1 MSPTLAWEV
10 DFGVFKGFGVKMWWG
25 KQPISHVGMLIM
37 KTPIFKPCEF
47 QSNFFLMN
55 IECVLPFKPILLKCK
70 GEQEATLC
78 TTLANLSKF
87 VE

>member
-1 MSPTLAWEV
+1 
-10 DFGVFKGFGVKMWWG
+10 MWWG
-25 KQPISHVGMLIM
+25 KHPISHLGMLIM
-37 KTPIFKPCEF
+37 KTPILSPCKF

-55 IECVLPFKPILLKCK
+55 IECVSPLKCK

-87 VE
+87 VK